1 MAENN
6 ETNTNTTETETTG
19 TEAQAQEKQTTFTLE
34 EVTRLIQQE
43 ADKRVTQALKKQKN
57 DFDKKMALS
66 GMGEQERTLAEK
78 DQTIAEL
85 NEKLNELN
93 AYKSRATV
101 LQALSEAKL
110 PASAAD
116 VIMIDPSD
124 EDGNVARVK
133 ALGEWVRSAVEEGV
147 KDRLKA
153 PGAAHTGSSPNKP
166 DYAKMSDAEY
176 YANQYKK
183 K

>member
-1 MAENN
+1 MADNN
-6 ETNTNTTETETTG
+6 ENNTNTQETGEQN
-19 TEAQAQEKQTTFTLE
+19 EQQAQDKQPTFTLE
-34 EVTRLIQQE
+34 EVTKLIQQE

-66 GMGEQERTLAEK
+66 GLGEQERTLAEK

-124 EDGNVARVK
+124 EEGNVARVK
-133 ALGEWVRSAVEEGV
+133 ALGDWVRQAVEEGV

-176 YANQYKK
+176 YASNYKK